1 MTRPLTALAA
11 AVLFASAVQAQPPG
25 ITREMIMRQLPLEG
39 APLAIAGPYDTVMEP
54 VAGSPRLALY
64 RPAALDAFPNTD
76 TMPVVV
82 WGNGGCALDSTSF
95 GGYLKTIASHG
106 YLVVTTASPEGANP
120 PRATA
125 DDLRAALDW
134 SESEA
139 TREGSPLA
147 GKIDKEHVAVMGV
160 SCGGFLTVAVA
171 ADPRVDTI
179 GVFNSG
185 VQPPAAGNATAGSG
199 GGAGAAGGR
208 NGGGAAFPTTDALA
222 KIHTPTLYLNGGEPD
237 FMMATSKANFD
248 AINHV
253 PIFYGARDNAGHSAT
268 YFHPGGG
275 EFANVAVAWLDW
287 QLKGKKEASAMFVG
301 DQCGLCTNPNWETHS
316 KRLQ

>member
-1 MTRPLTALAA
+1 MTRLFAACAA
-11 AVLFASAVQAQPPG
+11 ALIFASAVQAQPPG

-39 APLAIAGPYDTVMEP
+39 APKAIPGPYDTVMEP
-54 VAGSPRLALY
+54 VAGSPRLAVY
-64 RPAALDAFPNTD
+64 RPAALDAFPKKD
-76 TMPVVV
+76 KLPVLV

-125 DDLRAALDW
+125 EDMRAALDW
-134 SESEA
+134 SQAEA
-139 TREGSPLA
+139 AREGSPLA
-147 GKIDKEHVAVMGV
+147 GKIDKGNVAVMGV
-160 SCGGFLTVAVA
+160 SCGGFLTLAVA
-171 ADPRVDTI
+171 EDPRVDTI

-185 VQPPAAGNATAGSG
+185 AQAPAA
-199 GGAGAAGGR
+199 
-208 NGGGAAFPTTDALA
+208 GGGAAGARGGAGGGFPTTDALA
-222 KIHTPTLYLNGGEPD
+222 KIHTPTIYLNGGEPD

-253 PIFYGARDNAGHSAT
+253 PIFYGSRANAGHSAT

-275 EFANVAVAWLDW
+275 EFANVTVAWLDW
-287 QLKGKKEASAMFVG
+287 QLKGDKKASKMFVG
-301 DQCGLCTNPNWETHS
+301 DKCELCTNPNWETHS
-316 KRLQ
+316 KNLK